1 MRTPTNPLFTLSA
14 FAVFVAATLFATTTV
29 TVSSGDTLSEIAE
42 ANGVTVAELVAWN
55 ELDDADHIVVGQ
67 VLTLQT
73 VVENEAGESAR
84 HVVTAG
90 ETLSIIAARYGAS
103 VAALVEANELAD
115 PDVIKAGQ
123 TLHIGG
129 PPSSASTPAAADT
142 PATGDTHT
150 IAPGDTVFSIA
161 RRYGVSVD
169 ALVAANDLDD
179 PDRIRSGATLTI
191 PGDDTAAAQPAPEP
205 EASPEPE
212 PESTPEPEPENDPEP
227 DAEPET
233 TPEPEPTPEPE
244 AEPEP
249 EPAAPTPAPATPSP
263 SGATGTLAGAFES
276 WSLSYGVPQA
286 LVEAVTWHASDWQP
300 SITSANGRV
309 GIGQLTTAQ
318 VELIETR
325 LLGLDLD
332 PFDTSDGVRLVAR
345 YLRYLRDRTHS
356 DREALIAYRMG
367 LGAFIEQ
374 GATADAEAFADA
386 VLVIRDQRS

>member
-55 ELDDADHIVVGQ
+55 ELDDPDHIVVGQ
-67 VLTLQT
+67 VLTLQA
-73 VVENEAGESAR
+73 VVENSAGESTR

-103 VAALVEANELAD
+103 VAALVEANELDD
-115 PDVIKAGQ
+115 PDVIQAGQ

-129 PPSSASTPAAADT
+129 PPASAPASDTAPADASA
-142 PATGDTHT
+142 ATGGSHT
-150 IAPGDTVFSIA
+150 IAPGDTLFSIA

-191 PGDDTAAAQPAPEP
+191 PGADTTTDVAPA
-205 EASPEPE
+205 
-212 PESTPEPEPENDPEP
+212 TGDPEP
-227 DAEPET
+227 SP
-233 TPEPEPTPEPE
+233 TPTDEPEPE
-244 AEPEP
+244 AEPEA
-249 EPAAPTPAPATPSP
+249 EPTPAPERDADDEPEP
-263 SGATGTLAGAFES
+263 EPAPAPADPAPDGAFEN
-276 WSLSYGVPQA
+276 WSRSYGVPQS
-286 LVEAVTWHASDWQP
+286 LLEAVTWHASDWQP
-300 SITSANGRV
+300 SITGDDGRI
-309 GIGQLTTAQ
+309 GIGQLMPEQ
-318 VELIETR
+318 VTLIETR

-356 DREALIAYRMG
+356 DSEALMAYWMG
-367 LGAFIEQ
+367 LTAFLEQ
-374 GATADAEAFADA
+374 GANPEATAFAEA
-386 VLVIRDQRS
+386 VLVIRDQRG